1 MSLSSHSNSESDRE
15 RWNRKHRESQHGSD
29 AHASSGPDAL
39 PDTLLEEAFAKYV
52 LPLFPNGGAALDL
65 AGGSGRHAI
74 WLAKRGWDVTLIDV
88 SDVGVE
94 QARQNAG
101 PLASN
106 IRFVVDDLTRFRASQ
121 TQLSEPR
128 FSEAHVSQT
137 KFDLVVVFYYL
148 ERQIFPEILSAL
160 RPGGLLIY
168 KTHMRSSGVPSDVPS
183 AVPSDSPPANL
194 TLGPNNPA
202 YLLAPGELPR
212 LVNGL
217 RIMHYREDLASR
229 PTAEL
234 VAEKAF

>member
-1 MSLSSHSNSESDRE
+1 MPLSSHSNSESDRE
-15 RWNRKHRESQHGSD
+15 RWNRKHRESLAGSVD
-29 AHASSGPDAL
+29 QVSSAPDA
-39 PDTLLEEAFAKYV
+39 LLEEAFAKYV
-52 LPLFPNGGAALDL
+52 LPRFPNGGTALDL

-101 PLASN
+101 QLASN

-121 TQLSEPR
+121 RRLSGAR
-128 FSEAHVSQT
+128 FSQT
-137 KFDLVVVFYYL
+137 RFDQTTFDLVMVFYYL
-148 ERQIFPEILSAL
+148 EREIFPEILSAL

-168 KTHMRSSGVPSDVPS
+168 KTHMRPSPSGVPSDVP
-183 AVPSDSPPANL
+183 AQTNL
-194 TLGPNNPA
+194 TQRPKNPA
-202 YLLAPGELPR
+202 YLLAPGELLR
-212 LVNGL
+212 LVDGM
-217 RIMHYREDLASR
+217 RIVHYREDLATR

>member
-1 MSLSSHSNSESDRE
+1 MFLSSYSNSESDRE
-15 RWNRKHRESQHGSD
+15 RWNRKHRESFIGSRD
-29 AHASSGPDAL
+29 QVSSAPDA
-39 PDTLLEEAFAKYV
+39 LLEEAFAKYV
-52 LPLFPNGGAALDL
+52 LPPFPNGGTALDL

-74 WLAKRGWDVTLIDV
+74 WLAKRGWEVTLIDV

-121 TQLSEPR
+121 TQLSQAR
-128 FSEAHVSQT
+128 F
-137 KFDLVVVFYYL
+137 DVVMVFYFL
-148 ERQIFPEILSAL
+148 DRRIFPEILSAL

-168 KTHMRSSGVPSDVPS
+168 KTHMRPSPRDVPSDVPS
-183 AVPSDSPPANL
+183 DASPQTNL
-194 TLGPNNPA
+194 TPRPKNPA
-202 YLLAPGELPR
+202 YLLAPGELLR
-212 LVNGL
+212 LVDGM

-234 VAEKAF
+234 VGEKAL

>member
-1 MSLSSHSNSESDRE
+1 MSVSSYSKSESDRE
-15 RWNRKHRESQHGSD
+15 RWNRKHHESLLGSRD
-29 AHASSGPDAL
+29 LVSSAPDAL
-39 PDTLLEEAFAKYV
+39 LDEAFAKYV
-52 LPLFPNGGAALDL
+52 LPQFPNGGTALDL

-106 IRFVVDDLTRFRASQ
+106 IRFVVDDLTHFRAPQ
-121 TQLSEPR
+121 KLSG
-128 FSEAHVSQT
+128 VQY
-137 KFDLVVVFYYL
+137 DLAIVFYYL
-148 ERQIFPEILSAL
+148 EREIFPEILSAL

-168 KTHMRSSGVPSDVPS
+168 KTHLRPSPSDL
-183 AVPSDSPPANL
+183 PSDASPQTNL
-194 TLGPNNPA
+194 TQRPKNPA
-202 YLLAPGELPR
+202 YLLAPGELLR
-212 LVNGL
+212 LVPGM

-229 PTAEL
+229 PTAGL

>member
-1 MSLSSHSNSESDRE
+1 MFRSSYSNSESDRE
-15 RWNRKHRESQHGSD
+15 RWNRKHRESQSGSGEHVLS
-29 AHASSGPDAL
+29 APD
-39 PDTLLEEAFAKYV
+39 PLLEEAFAKYV
-52 LPLFPNGGAALDL
+52 LPLFPNGGTALDL

-101 PLASN
+101 PLASS

-121 TQLSEPR
+121 TRLSGAG
-128 FSEAHVSQT
+128 FSQT
-137 KFDLVVVFYYL
+137 KFDQTMFDLVIVFYYL
-148 ERQIFPEILSAL
+148 ERQIFPEILSAV

-168 KTHMRSSGVPSDVPS
+168 KTHMRPSSSDVPSDVPS
-183 AVPSDSPPANL
+183 DSSPQTNL
-194 TLGPNNPA
+194 TQRPKNPA
-202 YLLAPGELPR
+202 YLLAPGELLR
-212 LVNGL
+212 LVPGM

-234 VAEKAF
+234 VAEKAL